1 MGAHRLQSKPT
12 SANDRP
18 KRAALPCRRRI
29 AGDKPVSRHDG
40 QNPRGSRMN
49 AILSLRSS
57 LLALGIAVPALA
69 AGFALAQGA
78 APAAPKVL
86 AKVDGVEITDADV
99 AVAAEDPAL
108 QLSQVPEAQRRDLI
122 VGYLVDLKLGA
133 RAAEA
138 AKVGEGADFARKVAY
153 ARDKALLDTYLDQES
168 KKAISPEAARKLYD
182 ETVKGL
188 TPEPEVR
195 ARHILVETEDEAKA
209 ALTRLK
215 GGEDFGKVAGDLSKD
230 PGSKA
235 EGGDLGFFSKERM
248 VEPFAETAFKLE
260 PGQVSDPV
268 KTQFGWH
275 VIRVEEK
282 RTKPVP
288 TFEETKEQIDTY
300 LGRKAQQ
307 DLILALRQ
315 KGKVERLD
323 ADGKLV
329 EQKKP

>member
-1 MGAHRLQSKPT
+1 
-12 SANDRP
+12 
-18 KRAALPCRRRI
+18 
-29 AGDKPVSRHDG
+29 
-40 QNPRGSRMN
+40 MN

-57 LLALGIAVPALA
+57 LLALGIAVPAPA
-69 AGFALAQGA
+69 AGFALAQNA

-86 AKVDGVEITDADV
+86 AKVDGIEITEADI

-108 QLSQVPEAQRRDLI
+108 QLSQVPEAQRRDLL

-138 AKVGEGADFARKVAY
+138 AKVGDGADFARKVAY
-153 ARDKALLDTYLDQES
+153 ARDKALLDTYLEQES
-168 KKAISPEAARKLYD
+168 KKAVTPEAARKLYD

-195 ARHILVETEDEAKA
+195 ARHVLVETEDEAKA
-209 ALTRLK
+209 ALARLK
-215 GGEDFGKVAGDLSKD
+215 GGEDFAKVAGDLSKD

>member
-1 MGAHRLQSKPT
+1 
-12 SANDRP
+12 
-18 KRAALPCRRRI
+18 
-29 AGDKPVSRHDG
+29 
-40 QNPRGSRMN
+40 MN

-78 APAAPKVL
+78 AAPASKVL
-86 AKVDGVEITDADV
+86 AKVDGVEITEADI

-108 QLSQVPEAQRRDLI
+108 QLSQVPEAQRRDLL

-138 AKVGEGADFARKVAY
+138 ARVGDGADFARKVAY

-168 KKAISPEAARKLYD
+168 KKAVTPEAARKLYD

-188 TPEPEVR
+188 APEPEVR

-209 ALTRLK
+209 ALARLK
-215 GGEDFGKVAGDLSKD
+215 GGEDFAKVAGDLSKD

-282 RTKPVP
+282 RVKPVP

>member
-1 MGAHRLQSKPT
+1 
-12 SANDRP
+12 
-18 KRAALPCRRRI
+18 
-29 AGDKPVSRHDG
+29 
-40 QNPRGSRMN
+40 MN

-78 APAAPKVL
+78 APTSKVL
-86 AKVDGVEITDADV
+86 AKVDGVEITEADV

-108 QLSQVPEAQRRDLI
+108 QLSQVPEAQRRDLL

-138 AKVGEGADFARKVAY
+138 AKVGDGADFARKVVY
-153 ARDKALLDTYLDQES
+153 ARDKALL
-168 KKAISPEAARKLYD
+168 
-182 ETVKGL
+182 
-188 TPEPEVR
+188 
-195 ARHILVETEDEAKA
+195 
-209 ALTRLK
+209 
-215 GGEDFGKVAGDLSKD
+215 
-230 PGSKA
+230 
-235 EGGDLGFFSKERM
+235 
-248 VEPFAETAFKLE
+248 
-260 PGQVSDPV
+260 
-268 KTQFGWH
+268 
-275 VIRVEEK
+275 
-282 RTKPVP
+282 
-288 TFEETKEQIDTY
+288 DTY